1 MGAPCSAVPV
11 IGDPFI
17 TGSDRI
23 AHDTGLVT
31 VANPDEVFWLIEG
44 REKKRRIVMGLLQ

>member
-23 AHDTGLVT
+23 ANDTGLVT
-31 VANPDEVFWLIEG
+31 AANPDKVFWLIEG
-44 REKKRRIVMGLLQ
+44 REKERRIVIRLVQ